1 MKSKIWSFLLD
12 VTVFFG
18 SSLHQVYTEE
28 TPRGNK
34 NREFAISVCRKG
46 RGEQRICKVYD
57 SPCLPEGEAVF
68 AINPDGI
75 GDAKD

>member
-1 MKSKIWSFLLD
+1 MVSKLGFLFVL
-12 VTVFFG
+12 
-18 SSLHQVYTEE
+18 SSIICRHHWYHCVRSQLVLVSSE
-28 TPRGNK
+28 K
-34 NREFAISVCRKG
+34 FAISVCRKG